1 MRLPENLRDKLKQP
15 MGILVK
21 DDDTTKENLLRL
33 IPQKT
38 FLITVGDA
46 TTEKMI
52 RYGFIPSLQIIDSL
66 EQRNKRD
73 MPEGEV
79 KTLLQCINPAAQITD
94 ESVDI
99 IKNALHLNPPVRIV
113 VTGEEDLLV
122 LPVVIHAPENSIV
135 LYGQPNEGL
144 VIVIV
149 NQQTREKA
157 ESIMAQMS

>member
-21 DDDTTKENLLRL
+21 DDKATKEHLLGL

-52 RYGFIPSLQIIDSL
+52 QYGLAPSLQIVDSL
-66 EQRNKRD
+66 EQRNKRE

-79 KTLLQCINPAAQITD
+79 KTLLQCVNPAAQITP
-94 ESVDI
+94 ESINV
-99 IKNALHLNPPVRIV
+99 IKNAFHLSPPVRIV

-122 LPVVIHAPENSIV
+122 LPVVVHAPENSIV

-144 VIVIV
+144 VIVTV
-149 NQQTREKA
+149 NPQTRKRA